1 MIAARMQQSY
11 HHNWSVYVHALLGS
25 MKRVVMCF
33 FLVEQ
38 NGYSSF
44 NTATTH
50 EKCTQILARI

>member
-1 MIAARMQQSY
+1 MIAARKLSSQLVGICSCAFGQ
-11 HHNWSVYVHALLGS
+11 HEAGRYVL
-25 MKRVVMCF
+25 F

-44 NTATTH
+44 NTAATH